1 MSQRRLPVYLL
12 LDCSESMAGSAIED
26 VRRGVDTLVSSLKG
40 NPLAL
45 ETVYLSVI
53 TFSRYAKQVTPLT
66 ELISFQP
73 PQLSVRPG
81 TAFGA
86 AVQLLISCI
95 NREVVKT
102 SPTAKGDY
110 RPIVFL
116 LTDGQ
121 PTDDWQPA
129 AAMLKAANNPRLA
142 NIYAIGCGPDIDT
155 ATLREFTDVVLTMPE
170 MSPEAFRKTF
180 VWLSA
185 SISSASTRLGQ
196 GDGKSPIDMPALP
209 DGLEFSTTDSGWRDP
224 EPRQVFL
231 QARCQRS
238 GKPYLMRYAK
248 QGGIYHAI
256 AAHKLDTIEPGDA
269 DQLPPINTSQLS
281 GCPPCPYCENG
292 EVFVCG
298 CDTIFCFSTK
308 DHASAACPSCK
319 SRVEGDFGYAHFDI
333 RRAEG

>member
-1 MSQRRLPVYLL
+1 MAARRLPVYLL

-26 VRRGVDTLVSSLKG
+26 VRRGVDTLVSSLRG

-66 ELISFQP
+66 ELMSFTS

-86 AVQLLISCI
+86 AVDLVIACI

-102 SPTAKGDY
+102 SPTVRGDY

-121 PTDDWQPA
+121 PTDDWQA
-129 AAMLKAANNPRLA
+129 AAARLRAANNPRLA
-142 NIYAIGCGPDIDT
+142 NMYAIGCGPDIDT
-155 ATLREFTDVVLTMPE
+155 ATLRQFTDVVLTMSE
-170 MSPEAFRKTF
+170 MSPEAFKKTF

-196 GDGKSPIDMPALP
+196 GDGTSPIDMPALP
-209 DGLEFSTTDSGWRDP
+209 DVLELSTSDVWHDP

-231 QARCQRS
+231 QARCQKS
-238 GKPYLMRYAK
+238 GKAYLMRYAK
-248 QGGIYHAI
+248 KGNQYCAI
-256 AAHKLDTIEPGDA
+256 ASHKLDSVEPGDSEC
-269 DQLPPINTSQLS
+269 LPPINTSLLS
-281 GCPPCPYCENG
+281 GIPQCPYCENS
-292 EVFVCG
+292 EALVCQ
-298 CDTIFCFSTK
+298 CNTIYCFSTK
-308 DHASAACPSCK
+308 NSASASCPHCK
-319 SRVEGDFGYAHFDI
+319 EPVGEVGYGDFEL
-333 RRAEG
+333 RRSEG